1 MKVKVSVL
9 FYIRKSKTKS
19 SSHAPIYMRI
29 TVNGTRAE
37 FSTGKNVEIS
47 KWNRSTTRI
56 RGNSEE
62 ARVINNHLDILKSTV
77 LEIENKFVINGEP
90 FDAEDI
96 KNNLLGNNNDGRY
109 LIPVFEDHNTR
120 MQKLIGKEYAIA
132 TLKNFRTCLKHLKS
146 FLWKT
151 YKKSDINLIKLEPSF
166 LNDFD
171 FYLRTQANINNNAA
185 VKHSKNLAKILKSC
199 YRNGWIEKDLVQ
211 YYSGKYNEVTV
222 NYLTE
227 DEIELIRNKEFS
239 GDGLN
244 LVKDIFLFSCY
255 TGLAYIDI
263 YNLTSKQISVGID
276 GNLWVITNRQ
286 KTGTSSNVPLLP
298 FAKSIIE
305 KYRNHPFTRNS
316 GKLLPVYTNQKVNE
330 YLKTIA
336 DNCGISKKL
345 TFHCARHT
353 FATSVTLSNNVSIES
368 VSKMLGHKNIKT
380 TQHYAKILDKKVS
393 EDMGNLTAI
402 LQQKQELQKM
412 KMKKLGS

>member
-1 MKVKVSVL
+1 MKTRVSVL
-9 FYIRKSKTKS
+9 FYTRKSKTKS

-29 TVNGTRAE
+29 TVNGARAE
-37 FSTGKNVEIS
+37 FSTGKTAEIS
-47 KWNRSTTRI
+47 KWNPTSNRMK
-56 RGNSEE
+56 GNSEE
-62 ARVINNHLDILKSTV
+62 SRVINNHLDILKSSI
-77 LEIENKFVINGEP
+77 LEIENKFVISRDS

-96 KNNLLGNNNDGRY
+96 KNNLLGNNKDERY
-109 LIPVFEDHNTR
+109 LIPVFEEHNRR
-120 MQKLIGKEYAIA
+120 MEKLIGKEYAIA

-146 FLWKT
+146 FLWKVH
-151 YKKSDINLIKLEPSF
+151 KKSDINLAKLEPSF

-171 FYLRTQANINNNAA
+171 FYLRTEAKVNNNAA
-185 VKHSKNLAKILKSC
+185 VKHSKNLGKILKSC

-211 YYSGKYNEVTV
+211 YYNGKYNEVTV

-227 DEIELIRNKEFS
+227 SEIELIQNKAFS

-263 YNLTSKQISVGID
+263 YNLTSDQISNGID

-298 FAKSIIE
+298 IAKSIIE
-305 KYRNHPFTRNS
+305 KYENHPFTKNS

-336 DNCGISKKL
+336 DTCGINKKL

-368 VSKMLGHKNIKT
+368 VSKMLGHKSIKT

-393 EDMGNLTAI
+393 DDMSGLSGI
-402 LQQKQELQKM
+402 LQKKQEELQE

>member
-1 MKVKVSVL
+1 MKAKVSVL
-9 FYIRKSKTKS
+9 FYTRKSKTKS

-29 TVNGTRAE
+29 TVNGARAE
-37 FSTGKNVEIS
+37 FSTGKIVEIS
-47 KWNRSTTRI
+47 KWHPVLTRI

-77 LEIENKFVINGEP
+77 LEIENKFVINGET

-96 KNNLLGNNNDGRY
+96 KNSLLGNNKEGRS
-109 LIPVFEDHNTR
+109 LLPIFEDHNAK
-120 MQKLIGKEYAIA
+120 MEKLIGKEYALA

-151 YKKSDINLIKLEPSF
+151 YKKSDINLAKLQPSF

-171 FYLRTQANINNNAA
+171 FYLRTEVQINNNAA
-185 VKHSKNLAKILKSC
+185 VKHTKNLSKILKLC
-199 YRNGWIEKDLVQ
+199 FKNGWIEKDIVQ
-211 YYSGKYNEVTV
+211 FYSGKFNEVTV

-227 DEIELIRNKEFS
+227 SEIELIQNKEFS

-263 YNLTSKQISVGID
+263 YNLTTGQISVGID

-298 FAKSIIE
+298 RAKSIID
-305 KYRNHPFTRNS
+305 KYENHPFTSKS

-336 DNCGISKKL
+336 DNCGINKKL

-368 VSKMLGHKNIKT
+368 VSKMLGHKSIKT

-393 EDMGNLTAI
+393 EDMGNLTSI
-402 LQQKQELQKM
+402 LLQKQELQR
-412 KMKKLGS
+412 KKIKKISS

>member
-1 MKVKVSVL
+1 MKAKVSVL

-29 TVNGTRAE
+29 TVNGARAE
-37 FSTGKNVEIS
+37 FSTGKIVEIS
-47 KWNRSTTRI
+47 KWHPVLTRM

-77 LEIENKFVINGEP
+77 LEIENKFVINGET

-96 KNNLLGNNNDGRY
+96 KNSLLGNNKEGRS
-109 LIPVFEDHNTR
+109 LLPIFEDHNAK
-120 MQKLIGKEYAIA
+120 MEKLIGKEYALA

-151 YKKSDINLIKLEPSF
+151 YKKSDINLAKLQSSF

-171 FYLRTQANINNNAA
+171 FFLRTEAHINNNAA
-185 VKHSKNLAKILKSC
+185 VKHTKNLAKILKLC
-199 YRNGWIEKDLVQ
+199 FKNGWIEKDIVQ
-211 YYSGKYNEVTV
+211 FYSGKFNEVTV

-227 DEIELIRNKEFS
+227 SEIELIQNKEFS

-263 YNLTSKQISVGID
+263 YNLTTEQISVGID

-298 FAKSIIE
+298 RAKSIID
-305 KYRNHPFTRNS
+305 KYENHPFTSKS

-336 DNCGISKKL
+336 DNCGINKKL

-368 VSKMLGHKNIKT
+368 VSKMLGHKSIKT

-393 EDMGNLTAI
+393 EDMGNLTSI
-402 LQQKQELQKM
+402 LLQKQELQK
-412 KMKKLGS
+412 KI

>member
-29 TVNGTRAE
+29 TVNGARAE
-37 FSTGKNVEIS
+37 FSTGKIVEIS
-47 KWNRSTTRI
+47 KWHPVLTRM

-77 LEIENKFVINGEP
+77 LEIENKFVINGET

-96 KNNLLGNNNDGRY
+96 KNSLLGNNKEGRS
-109 LIPVFEDHNTR
+109 LLPIFEDHNAK
-120 MQKLIGKEYAIA
+120 MEKLIGKEYALA

-151 YKKSDINLIKLEPSF
+151 YKKSDINLAKLQPSF

-171 FYLRTQANINNNAA
+171 FFLRTEAHINNNAA
-185 VKHSKNLAKILKSC
+185 VKHTKNLAKILKLC
-199 YRNGWIEKDLVQ
+199 FKNGWIEKDIVQ
-211 YYSGKYNEVTV
+211 FYSGKFNEVTV

-227 DEIELIRNKEFS
+227 SEIELIQNKEFS

-263 YNLTSKQISVGID
+263 YNLTTEQISVGID

-298 FAKSIIE
+298 RAKSIID
-305 KYRNHPFTRNS
+305 KYENHPFTSKS

-336 DNCGISKKL
+336 DNCGINKKL

-368 VSKMLGHKNIKT
+368 VSKMLGHKSIKT

-393 EDMGNLTAI
+393 EDMGNLTSI
-402 LQQKQELQKM
+402 LLQKQELQK
-412 KMKKLGS
+412 KNI